1 MTHLKRH
8 CVFRIPRQRAVSRGV
23 RRLLVALFLLV
34 IGCGARG
41 AVKGEVDNAVPDYG
55 AGAVTTTVAGHPA
68 GDAMG
73 TVEIRRSGGR
83 YHLYRDGRPF
93 YIKGVGGRGFLDA
106 AVAAGANSLRTWGAL
121 RADEILDR
129 AAKLGM
135 TVTLGIW
142 LSHRPS
148 DYLSQ
153 AYRQKTRDEVLAL
166 VRRHRHHPSLLI
178 WSLGNEINLQ
188 GKDTEAAWRY
198 VNELATMIKTHDP
211 HHPVITV
218 IAYKPRT
225 VDHIA
230 RFAPAL
236 DAIGINA
243 YGALPGVRET
253 IEASLFQGPYLIT
266 EWGVQGHWEADR
278 TGWGRPIEPTS
289 AQKAEQY
296 RRYYVE
302 HILANQDRCLGSYV
316 FLWGQKQERTPTWYS
331 MFLESIPG
339 VEAEG
344 LASPA
349 VDVMALNWSGA
360 WPQNRS
366 PAVFEMIL
374 NGRTAHEDITLNA
387 GAEMAARVA
396 AEDPEADELRY
407 VWEILKEPAML
418 SIGGAP
424 EPKPKP
430 VGPLSKVRVPHLH
443 RRAPNAAGAYR
454 LFVYVLDPNG
464 HVGTANV
471 PFQVKADS
479 TVAPAGSYAPA
490 SP

>member
-8 CVFRIPRQRAVSRGV
+8 FVFRMPRQRAVSRAGG
-23 RRLLVALFLLV
+23 LLLGALFLLV
-34 IGCGARG
+34 IGCGGRG
-41 AVKGEVDNAVPDYG
+41 VVKGPSNVAPDPG
-55 AGAVTTTVAGHPA
+55 VSGVSATVVGRPA
-68 GDAMG
+68 GDAAG
-73 TVEIRRSGGR
+73 KVEIRRTGER
-83 YHLYRDGRPF
+83 YRLYRDGRPY
-93 YIKGVGGRGFLDA
+93 YIKGVGGRGFLNA
-106 AVAAGANSLRTWGAL
+106 AATAGANSLRTWGAQH
-121 RADEILDR
+121 ADAILER
-129 AAKLGM
+129 AARLDM

-148 DYLSQ
+148 DYLSE
-153 AYRQKTRDEVLAL
+153 AYRQKTRDAVLTL
-166 VRRHRHHPSLLI
+166 VRRLHRHPSLLI

-188 GKDTEAAWRY
+188 GTDTEVAWRY
-198 VNELATMIKTHDP
+198 VNELATLIKANDP
-211 HHPVITV
+211 HHPVISV

-225 VDHIA
+225 LDHIA

-243 YGALPGVRET
+243 YGSLPGVRAT
-253 IEASLFQGPYLIT
+253 IEASLFQGPYLVT

-302 HILANQDRCLGSYV
+302 HVLANQDRCMGSYV

-331 MFLESIPG
+331 MFLDSIPG
-339 VEAEG
+339 VEAG
-344 LASPA
+344 GFASPA

-360 WPQNRS
+360 WPENRS
-366 PAVFEMIL
+366 PAVFEMTL

-387 GAEMAARVA
+387 GAEMAVRVA
-396 AEDPEADELRY
+396 AQDPENDELQY
-407 VWEILKEPAML
+407 VWEILKEPERL
-418 SIGGAP
+418 SIGGAH

-430 VGPLSKVRVPHLH
+430 VGPASLARVPRLW
-443 RRAPNAAGAYR
+443 RRVPATAGAYR

-471 PFQVKADS
+471 PFRV
-479 TVAPAGSYAPA
+479 TAGSSGATTGSHDQP